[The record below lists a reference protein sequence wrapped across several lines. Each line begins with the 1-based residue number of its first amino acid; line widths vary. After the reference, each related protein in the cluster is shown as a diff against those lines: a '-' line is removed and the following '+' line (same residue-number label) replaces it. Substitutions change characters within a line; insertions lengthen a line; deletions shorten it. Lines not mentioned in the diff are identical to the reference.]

1 MVWNNLTDAFPKY
14 GKTGDTI
21 VIGAIA
27 IELVATERALSVAS
41 IELSGRDHLRRTL
54 RERVTGYSHNTLA
67 EIHYRVI
74 PECSFDLVEIKSFL
88 LSTFTLISYRFLSCR
103 DETFSISQL
112 KVIPGNEIG
121 KMFKRRGNI
130 ERLLFTFSVLFCACS
145 LTNDSTRMTRKLK
158 LLKGITREQ

>member
-27 IELVATERALSVAS
+27 IELVTTERALSVAS

-74 PECSFDLVEIKSFL
+74 PECSFDLVENLSSYPLL
-88 LSTFTLISYRFLSCR
+88 LSYRTVFFHVATKLSR
-103 DETFSISQL
+103 
-112 KVIPGNEIG
+112 
-121 KMFKRRGNI
+121 
-130 ERLLFTFSVLFCACS
+130 
-145 LTNDSTRMTRKLK
+145 
-158 LLKGITREQ
+158 